1 MKIRILLIGKTDEA
15 WLIEA
20 IDKYF
25 KRINNYLSIQFDI
38 IPDLKKAGKISIE
51 QQKEEEGKLI
61 IRSIEK
67 QEFVILLDDK
77 GKERTS
83 LELSDFLQ
91 KKMSAGIKTLT
102 FVIGGPYGFSPE
114 VYKTFPE
121 KISLSKLTFSHQ
133 MVRLLLLEQIY
144 RSMTILNNEPYH
156 HE

>member
-25 KRINNYLSIQFDI
+25 KRINNYLTIQIDI
-38 IPDLKKAGKISIE
+38 IHDLKKAGKISIE

-91 KKMSAGIKTLT
+91 RKMSAGIKTLT

-121 KISLSKLTFSHQ
+121 KISMSKLTFSHQ